1 MLILQCVLHWCIAK
15 EKTYT
20 LGSFKRL
27 HKENRFLKVEWDEH
41 KKAFDL
47 SFTGFLTEHGTSK
60 LSVLERLVETAGGI
74 IFRKRK
80 KWKTEENV

>member
-1 MLILQCVLHWCIAK
+1 MLILQCVLHWCRAK

-27 HKENRFLKVEWDEH
+27 HKENRFLKVEWDER

-47 SFTGFLTEHGTSK
+47 SFTGVLTEHGTSK
-60 LSVLERLVETAGGI
+60 LSVLEHLVETAGGI
-74 IFRKRK
+74 IFRKK
-80 KWKTEENV
+80 KKKMEEENL